1 MYTKIWGKIGS
12 LMNIEFDS
20 GFVYGVNDKYIKKK
34 KSQGDSVNTNFQ
46 GKKIAKENPSCIMSV
61 TDNVRFC
68 Y

>member
-1 MYTKIWGKIGS
+1 
-12 LMNIEFDS
+12 MNIEFDS

-34 KSQGDSVNTNFQ
+34 IKSQGDSVNTNFQ
-46 GKKIAKENPSCIMSV
+46 GKKIARENPSCIMSV